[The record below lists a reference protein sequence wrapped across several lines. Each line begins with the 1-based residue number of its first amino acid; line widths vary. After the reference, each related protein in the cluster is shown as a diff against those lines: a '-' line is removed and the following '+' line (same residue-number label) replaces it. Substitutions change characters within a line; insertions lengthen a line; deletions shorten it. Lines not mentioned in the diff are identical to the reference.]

1 VPDGDV
7 DVSWTAQ
14 GRDGKGWLTF
24 TWRER
29 GGPKVS
35 KGKST
40 GAGSALI
47 DHALPDARIR
57 REFEA
62 SGLVCS
68 IETPL
73 PELDERL

>member
-1 VPDGDV
+1 
-7 DVSWTAQ
+7 
-14 GRDGKGWLTF
+14 
-24 TWRER
+24 
-29 GGPKVS
+29 
-35 KGKST
+35 
-40 GAGSALI
+40 LI